1 MNEIISGVDISVI
14 VPVYG
19 CDAALLQLADRVR
32 NELRRME
39 RSYELILVDD
49 CGPGRPWE
57 LITELAGTD
66 PAVRGV
72 RMSRNFGQHAAIT
85 AGLAQATGR
94 WAVVMD
100 CDLQDPPEEIHRLLE
115 KATAGYDIVYARRKN
130 KQHSWPRRTAA
141 RAYFGLMQIFT
152 RQQLDGEYGSFS
164 IISRRVIDAFLRFRD
179 KERHYLLILH
189 WLGFPN
195 AFIEYEHSKRLA
207 GRSSYTLASLI
218 GHALSG
224 MFFQTTVLLRWIVYT
239 GFIISMGG
247 ILLAVYFIYLYFSQ
261 SPLPGW
267 TSLAVLVLVLGGFIL
282 TSIGIVGLYIGRIF
296 DQVKD
301 RPLYIVQDT
310 VGGSSE

>member
-1 MNEIISGVDISVI
+1 MNEKNISVDISVI

-19 CDAALLQLADRVR
+19 CDAALRQLAARVR
-32 NELRRME
+32 DELLRMG

-57 LITELAGTD
+57 LITDLARAD
-66 PAVRGV
+66 PAVCGV

-85 AGLAQATGR
+85 AGLARATGR

-100 CDLQDPPEEIHRLLE
+100 CDLQDPPEAIHRLFE
-115 KATAGYDIVYARRKN
+115 KAAEGYDIVYAKRKN
-130 KQHSWPRRTAA
+130 KQHTWLRRLAA
-141 RAYFGLMQIFT
+141 RAYFAVMRVFT
-152 RQQLDGEYGSFS
+152 QQRLDGEYGSFS
-164 IISRRVIDAFLRFRD
+164 IISRSVIDAYLRLRD

-195 AFIEYEHSKRLA
+195 AHIEYEHSKRHA
-207 GRSSYTLASLI
+207 GRSSYTLSNLI

-224 MFFQTTVLLRWIVYT
+224 LFFQTTTLLRWIVYT
-239 GFIISMGG
+239 GFGISTGG
-247 ILLAVYFIYLYFSQ
+247 IVLAIYFVYLYFSQ
-261 SPLPGW
+261 SPPPGW

-310 VGGSSE
+310 VGGRSE